1 MSNSTQPGTWSA
13 VNLDDE
19 AEIDEFTHLWI
30 ASCRPQVEEDL
41 RRLRELG
48 VVDEQ
53 GNRMSTAVPADMK
66 DPGMDFGG

>member
-1 MSNSTQPGTWSA
+1 
-13 VNLDDE
+13 VNLDNQ
-19 AEIDEFTHLWI
+19 AEIDEFTRIWI

-53 GNRMSTAVPADMK
+53 GNRVSPDVPEDME
-66 DPGMDFGG
+66 DPQTDFGG

>member
-1 MSNSTQPGTWSA
+1 M
-13 VNLDDE
+13 NLDHQ
-19 AEIDEFTHLWI
+19 AEIDEFTRQWI

-53 GNRMSTAVPADMK
+53 GIRMSTSVPADMN
-66 DPGMDFGG
+66 DPATDFGG